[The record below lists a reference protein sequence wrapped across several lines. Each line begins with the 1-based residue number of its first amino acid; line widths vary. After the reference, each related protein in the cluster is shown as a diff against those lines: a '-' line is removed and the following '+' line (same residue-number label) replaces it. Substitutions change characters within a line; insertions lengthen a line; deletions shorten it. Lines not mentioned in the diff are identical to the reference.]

1 MARLPFMMTLAV
13 TALLAS
19 SASNPAGADPYNPG
33 ASGGKYQYGPYR
45 AEDNPDS
52 GSQAAPDDNADGP
65 ADDRDD
71 GANAGQP
78 PEDQSDGPP
87 PKIGMEDRLIAM
99 IPVAMAIPTQ
109 TTEMTAPKHLRGMP
123 IVRRRETAKSRRP
136 ARPLDHRLA
145 TLTAIYPVSKS
156 APALRTEAFRMQSAS
171 MTRVVRRSKLGAAR
185 SPIASVRN
193 FLTGAWRPE
202 NTSIAMPD
210 RRDGS
215 RLRRQCSAGARI

>member
-1 MARLPFMMTLAV
+1 MRGSRLKIRA
-13 TALLAS
+13 
-19 SASNPAGADPYNPG
+19 PG
-33 ASGGKYQYGPYR
+33 R
-45 AEDNPDS
+45 
-52 GSQAAPDDNADGP
+52 
-65 ADDRDD
+65 R
-71 GANAGQP
+71 
-78 PEDQSDGPP
+78 

-99 IPVAMAIPTQ
+99 IPVTMAIPTQ

-202 NTSIAMPD
+202 NTSIACLIAATVSSVLPVL
-210 RRDGS
+210 S
-215 RLRRQCSAGARI
+215 RCADLTAMVNGTVIAAIKSPFQTV